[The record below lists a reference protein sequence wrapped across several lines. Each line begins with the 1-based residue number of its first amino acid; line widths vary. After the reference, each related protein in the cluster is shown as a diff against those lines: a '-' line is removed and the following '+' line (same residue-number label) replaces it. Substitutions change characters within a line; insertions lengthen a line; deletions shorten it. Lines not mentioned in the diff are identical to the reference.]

1 LDDKL
6 KIKYPKYKIKQEIKK
21 ISSIDTTA
29 EPIDTLYKSIDILLK
44 GMWTPFYGGPFYEV
58 WRARNGEYNH
68 ISELWYP
75 PKEYVTKLG
84 RMNIRGESMFYSCFG
99 HNAKLGSLTEIRVKK
114 GDRVTQL
121 CCSLNQENKILKVL
135 GLGHLDQWMKN
146 KAPEHMQFH
155 FHEYEKQLKKD
166 CGNKLQYSKNQ
177 LLKDWVNSQFIKKVS
192 EGEEHKYCY
201 SIAIAKGYFNSFG
214 CDGILYPSVA
224 SNKKAVN
231 LVLKPDIVDQYFKP
245 KYVRIVEVIDIRPE
259 GIELKLKNESKTI
272 AEDGSIEWAW

>member
-1 LDDKL
+1 M

-201 SIAIAKGYFNSFG
+201 SIAITKGYFNSFG